1 MWMHVA
7 ISRSWLGRLVTES
20 TSATHLWA
28 ASWFQKSSAS
38 QTVVTWIAAV
48 VAFRW
53 QYLILAMLQITFH
66 SSCSRPHRLIK
77 ALKTCSLTL
86 LQAGVAIIL
95 FIKINGS
102 KIWIRIQFALLNL
115 QIPLVFS
122 SINSFFY
129 QLLVLSISCRLEDH
143 FNFIL
148 AFYGVI

>member
-7 ISRSWLGRLVTES
+7 ISRSWLGRLVTKS
-20 TSATHLWA
+20 TSAAHLWA

-38 QTVVTWIAAV
+38 QTVVTWIATV

-66 SSCSRPHRLIK
+66 SSCSWPHRLIE

-86 LQAGVAIIL
+86 LQARVA
-95 FIKINGS
+95 IKINGS
-102 KIWIRIQFALLNL
+102 KIWIWIQFALLNL

-129 QLLVLSISCRLEDH
+129 QLLVLSISSRLEDH
-143 FNFIL
+143 FTFIL
-148 AFYGVI
+148 VFYGVV

>member
-122 SINSFFY
+122 SMNSFFY

-148 AFYGVI
+148 VFYGVI

>member
-28 ASWFQKSSAS
+28 ASWFQKRSTS
-38 QTVVTWIAAV
+38 QTVVTWIATV
-48 VAFRW
+48 VAFRR

-77 ALKTCSLTL
+77 ALETCSLTL
-86 LQAGVAIIL
+86 LQARVA
-95 FIKINGS
+95 IKINGS
-102 KIWIRIQFALLNL
+102 KIWILIQFALLNL

-143 FNFIL
+143 FTIIL
-148 AFYGVI
+148 VFYGVI